1 MTFKNR
7 FTPIVAA
14 TFASLVLLFF
24 VRLFLWLRY
33 SSLFSDLS
41 AYETLESFI
50 LGSRVD
56 LISILTFNS
65 ILILISTLPL
75 KIVYNTYV
83 RTLFGVIW
91 GLTMAMIFAISFGD
105 VLYFEYT
112 LRHLSNELINLS
124 NDTNIIIDMALHSYL
139 LYTLFST
146 VIIIA
151 IISFFVWLFRQK
163 IENQTHNLKSWMS
176 VLLVILLLFLG
187 IRNKL
192 SGKSFGFS
200 DAFAVNKVSSG
211 NLALNGFFS
220 VYRTIKDDG
229 YKNNHFPFEKAL
241 RITKSMLDSNNTYFV
256 TDQAPIQRAFI
267 QPKRKK
273 YNVVIVLIESWG
285 AEHLDSYTPYEALG
299 VTPYFTYLSNHG
311 MRFDNFYANGSRSI
325 YGITT
330 IMTGV
335 AKPTGFPP
343 IGSGLEFSK
352 LSYLGTVLK
361 DNGYDTLS
369 MQGSSRRSYRMDS
382 VMNLSGF
389 DQYYGKSDIPNVET
403 IDEGYSDGGIG
414 TFDYNT
420 LHFLHQKINTLTP
433 PFCSFVFTA
442 STHTD
447 FHVPQKKYEKF
458 EPSLSGYTGYLN
470 TMYYADNAIKRFMNE
485 IKDEPWFDNTI
496 FIFTG
501 DHGYQSAARGIS
513 KKMRHV
519 KKAVASIEHHRVPL
533 VLYAPKIIAPSK
545 NKTLGSHADILPT
558 VIDLLGLKNSYSS
571 IGSSLLDPNVHERF
585 VYIQDGSM
593 MGLITDKGYVKH
605 NYENIIETNLTDPQE
620 VADQLLSVDK
630 VETTLL
636 NTNKWSH

>member
-7 FTPIVAA
+7 FTPVIAA

-33 SSLFSDLS
+33 NTLFSDLS
-41 AYETLESFI
+41 AYETLQSFI

-56 LISILTFNS
+56 LIAILTFTS
-65 ILILISTLPL
+65 ILILLATLPL
-75 KIVYNTYV
+75 KIVYNIYI
-83 RTLFGVIW
+83 RTLFGVVW
-91 GLTMAMIFAISFGD
+91 GIIMAMIFAISFGD

-139 LYTLFST
+139 IYTLLST
-146 VIIIA
+146 VISIL

-163 IENQTHNLKSWMS
+163 IENKTHSLKSWMS
-176 VLLVILLLFLG
+176 IFLVIILLFFG
-187 IRNKL
+187 IRSKL
-192 SGKSFGFS
+192 TGKSFGFS

-241 RITKSMLDSNNTYFV
+241 HITKSMLDSNNTYYV
-256 TDQAPIQRAFI
+256 TDQAPIQRAFV

-273 YNVVIVLIESWG
+273 YNVVFVLIESWG

-352 LSYLGTVLK
+352 LSYLGSILK

-389 DQYYGKSDIPNVET
+389 DQYYGKSDIPNAET

-420 LHFLHQKINTLTP
+420 LHFLHQKINTLKP

-458 EPSLSGYTGYLN
+458 EPSLSGYTGFLN
-470 TMYYADNAIKRFMNE
+470 TMYYADSAIKRFMNE
-485 IKDEPWFDNTI
+485 VKDEPWFDNTI

-501 DHGYQSAARGIS
+501 DHGYQSAARGLS

-519 KKAVASIEHHRVPL
+519 KKAVSSIEHHRVPL
-533 VLYAPKIIAPSK
+533 LIYAPKIITPSK
-545 NKTLGSHADILPT
+545 NRTLGSHADILPT

-571 IGSSLLDPNVHERF
+571 IGSSLLDPNVHKRF

-593 MGLITDKGYVKH
+593 MGLITEQGYVKH

-630 VETTLL
+630 VETILL
-636 NTNKWSH
+636 NTNRWNH